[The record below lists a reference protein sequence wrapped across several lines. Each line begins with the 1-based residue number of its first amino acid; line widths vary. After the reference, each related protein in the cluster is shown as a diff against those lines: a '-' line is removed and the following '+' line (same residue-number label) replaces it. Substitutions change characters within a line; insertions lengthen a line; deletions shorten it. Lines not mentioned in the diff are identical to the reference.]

1 MRSLI
6 AALVILCALA
16 LSGGAG
22 AKASHSS
29 PYTYRQTFG
38 STVRLL
44 KVDMGFEVTE
54 KDPDWGYVLFVYT
67 SPESGDRKNE
77 GSFSF
82 VKQNGQVQVTLQIP
96 SMPGYH
102 ERVILDKLKQKL
114 HLEHGDPPPR
124 AKPDEEEDDED
135 ENEDDKKEKDE
146 DEKED

>member
-1 MRSLI
+1 MRSLLV
-6 AALVILCALA
+6 ALVLLCALA
-16 LSGGAG
+16 LSEGAG

-54 KDPDWGYVLFVYT
+54 KDPDWGYVLFDYT
-67 SPESGDRKNE
+67 SPESGNRKNK

-82 VKQNGQVQVTLQIP
+82 VEQKGQVHVTLQIP
-96 SMPGYH
+96 AMPGYH
-102 ERVILDKLKQKL
+102 EQVILDKLKQKL
-114 HLEHGDPPPR
+114 KQEHGEPPRR
-124 AKPDEEEDDED
+124 AKPDDED
-135 ENEDDKKEKDE
+135 EDEEKKDDEEK

>member
-1 MRSLI
+1 MRSLL
-6 AALVILCALA
+6 AALVMLVALA
-16 LSGGAG
+16 LSDGAG

-54 KDPDWGYVLFVYT
+54 KDPDWGYVLFDYT
-67 SPESGDRKNE
+67 SPESGNRTNK

-82 VKQNGQVQVTLQIP
+82 VEQDGQVHVTLQIP

-102 ERVILDKLKQKL
+102 EQVILDKLKQKL
-114 HLEHGDPPPR
+114 KQEHGEPPRR
-124 AKPDEEEDDED
+124 AKPDDE
-135 ENEDDKKEKDE
+135 EDDKKEDE
-146 DEKED
+146 EKDEKED

>member
-1 MRSLI
+1 MRSLL
-6 AALVILCALA
+6 AALVMLVALA
-16 LSGGAG
+16 LSNGAG

-54 KDPDWGYVLFVYT
+54 KDPDWGYVLFDYT
-67 SPESGDRKNE
+67 SPESGNRTNK

-82 VKQNGQVQVTLQIP
+82 VEQDGQVHVTLQIP

-102 ERVILDKLKQKL
+102 EQVILDKLKQKL
-114 HLEHGDPPPR
+114 KQEHGEPPRR
-124 AKPDEEEDDED
+124 AKPDDE
-135 ENEDDKKEKDE
+135 EDDKKEDE
-146 DEKED
+146 EKDEKED

>member
-1 MRSLI
+1 MRALI
-6 AALVILCALA
+6 AALVILCTLA

-38 STVRLL
+38 SAVRLL
-44 KVDMGFEVTE
+44 KVDMGLEVTE

-102 ERVILDKLKQKL
+102 EQVILDKLKRKL
-114 HLEHGDPPPR
+114 HQEHGDPPPP

-135 ENEDDKKEKDE
+135 KEKEKDE
-146 DEKED
+146 EGDDEED